1 MKRFFISF
9 SVCLFCLLSA
19 CSGDSPASETIST
32 YSFGEDTIP
41 ALEQVMTEQS
51 GGRLTAVLSP
61 ESTAGDDAGTDDG
74 NAERTDSAGNE
85 ADATSPYIAYDYQ
98 QFTEYQTGP
107 VVRSYVDLLTG
118 EAIALQPEEKPDDSV
133 YTQPAGSILLTRQAV
148 MDGATSANSEGENTG
163 DGEATSYASL
173 PHDPELLFRVR
184 IDWTPTS
191 CLVTLDHVAG
201 QDFGNSL
208 LTAGSALSF
217 STAKDLLNTVS
228 PEEIGLPG
236 SSMSEYSL
244 KPGPGFVEVDHTA
257 CLTIYVYQRNA
268 AGTNSL
274 VETYFISSDGS
285 TLYRQTGTEPN
296 QVEKITLSGG
306 HTSQAASS
314 DREPTE

>member
-1 MKRFFISF
+1 M
-9 SVCLFCLLSA
+9 
-19 CSGDSPASETIST
+19 
-32 YSFGEDTIP
+32 
-41 ALEQVMTEQS
+41 
-51 GGRLTAVLSP
+51 
-61 ESTAGDDAGTDDG
+61 
-74 NAERTDSAGNE
+74 
-85 ADATSPYIAYDYQ
+85 
-98 QFTEYQTGP
+98 
-107 VVRSYVDLLTG
+107 RSYVDLLTG

-133 YTQPAGSILLTRQAV
+133 YTQPVGSILLTRQAV

-257 CLTIYVYQRNA
+257 CLTIYVYQKNA